1 MMDISPPEREL
12 LRGIRKR
19 PGMYI
24 GEYSL
29 PRLRSFLDG
38 YHGALV
44 LHGLDGSFCI
54 LPGTACPVLW
64 AGVWR
69 FWKTYPTERRLS
81 RPSSPCWTNF
91 WRQTALSP
99 YSHSPRTRIFLMEAF
114 LCT

>member
-44 LHGLDGSFCI
+44 LH
-54 LPGTACPVLW
+54 PVLW